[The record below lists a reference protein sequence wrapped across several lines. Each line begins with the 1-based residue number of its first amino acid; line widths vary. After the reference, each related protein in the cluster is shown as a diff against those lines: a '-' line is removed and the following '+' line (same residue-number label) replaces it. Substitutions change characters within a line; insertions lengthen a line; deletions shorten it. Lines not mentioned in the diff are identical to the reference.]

1 MGKKG
6 TPHRKYS
13 KEEKMRYVRLHLED
27 HISVRQIER
36 DYGIGNALVSSWV
49 KRYLQDGEDA
59 LEPLNGNP
67 YAALHRSKSV
77 SDEERQRLLLIVLPE
92 ISFIIQDGCFLTIW
106 HINAAKLPGY
116 VPKLE
121 SADTGHRE
129 KKASSMR
136 TL

>member
-36 DYGIGNALVSSWV
+36 DYGIGNALVSNWV

-59 LEPLNGNP
+59 LEPHNGNP
-67 YAALHRSKSV
+67 YAALHRSKSLSEV
-77 SDEERQRLLLIVLPE
+77 ERLRLL
-92 ISFIIQDGCFLTIW
+92 
-106 HINAAKLPGY
+106 AAKQEVEIARLKKGIGWKEL
-116 VPKLE
+116 VQ
-121 SADTGHRE
+121 TGNTLLAAERLR
-129 KKASSMR
+129 SSR
-136 TL
+136 RAQSKVSSRLSV

>member
-1 MGKKG
+1 MNY
-6 TPHRKYS
+6 THP
-13 KEEKMRYVRLHLED
+13 
-27 HISVRQIER
+27 SVI
-36 DYGIGNALVSSWV
+36 
-49 KRYLQDGEDA
+49 
-59 LEPLNGNP
+59 
-67 YAALHRSKSV
+67 
-77 SDEERQRLLLIVLPE
+77 IVLPE
-92 ISFIIQDGCFLTIW
+92 ISFIIQGGCFLTIW